1 MMNGH
6 PDGEK
11 HSERMLTLAAMQPVS
26 LPAGARVLD
35 LGAGDGSFLKLL
47 RDRGYEAE
55 GIDLVPRGSGV
66 TEGDLLHTP
75 YEDGSFDAVFS
86 QCAFHVSGDVTGA
99 FRESHRILKDGG
111 VLILSDI
118 DRMAELRDEARHAQ
132 FAVLYEEDLT
142 EVWKKYYIECIW
154 NGTAD
159 EACCPGYSEI
169 KENYQNKFGY
179 TLIICKK

>member
-1 MMNGH
+1 MNGH
-6 PDGEK
+6 PGGEK
-11 HSERMLTLAAMQPVS
+11 HSERMLALAAMQPVLFPS
-26 LPAGARVLD
+26 GARVLD

-47 RDRGYEAE
+47 RDRGYDAE
-55 GIDLVPRGSGV
+55 GIDLAPRGGDV

-86 QCAFHVSGDVTGA
+86 QCAFHVSGDVAGA
-99 FRESHRILKDGG
+99 FRESWRLLKKGG
-111 VLILSDI
+111 VLVLSDI

-142 EVWKKYYIECIW
+142 EAWKQYYIECIW

-159 EACCPGYSEI
+159 EMCCPGISEI
-169 KENYQNKFGY
+169 KGNAQNKYGY
-179 TLIICKK
+179 TLIICRK